1 MLEPNADWSE
11 VVDDGDEVPRDGGE
25 VASVGGEVSR
35 DGSEV
40 SRDSGEA
47 SDEEIS
53 SNESSDESDG
63 LVTVSERRSES
74 DRDVPRISALYS
86 SAIKKNLPAEEAP
99 EKMSYHP
106 SYLSEF
112 EKEHFNTENVMPDRP
127 YTAFFSAPSWSF
139 TAKDIFDALL
149 TGGIPASVVSCL
161 QQSPNGNVLITFA

>member
-11 VVDDGDEVPRDGGE
+11 VVDDGGEVPRDGGE

-40 SRDSGEA
+40 SRDGSEVARDSGEA

-53 SNESSDESDG
+53 SNESSGESDG
-63 LVTVSERRSES
+63 LVTVSERCSES
-74 DRDVPRISALYS
+74 DRDVSRISALYS

-99 EKMSYHP
+99 EKMCYHP

-127 YTAFFSAPSWSF
+127 YTAFFSPPK
-139 TAKDIFDALL
+139 TCL
-149 TGGIPASVVSCL
+149 TPYLRVVSQPL
-161 QQSPNGNVLITFA
+161 LSAAYNGRPMAMS

>member
-1 MLEPNADWSE
+1 M
-11 VVDDGDEVPRDGGE
+11 
-25 VASVGGEVSR
+25 SR

-40 SRDSGEA
+40 ARDSGEA

-74 DRDVPRISALYS
+74 DRDVPRISALYT

-99 EKMSYHP
+99 EKMCYHP
-106 SYLSEF
+106 SYLSEV
-112 EKEHFNTENVMPDRP
+112 EKEHFNTENMMPDRP
-127 YTAFFSAPSWSF
+127 YTAFFSALSSSF

-149 TGGIPASVVSCL
+149 TGGIPASAVRCL
-161 QQSPNGNVLITFA
+161 QRSPNGNVLITFA

>member
-11 VVDDGDEVPRDGGE
+11 VVDDGGE

-40 SRDSGEA
+40 ARDSGKA
-47 SDEEIS
+47 SDVEIS

-63 LVTVSERRSES
+63 LVTISKRRSES
-74 DRDVPRISALYS
+74 DRDVPRISALYNL
-86 SAIKKNLPAEEAP
+86 AIKKNLPAEEAP

-112 EKEHFNTENVMPDRP
+112 EKEHFNTENVMLDRP
-127 YTAFFSAPSWSF
+127 YTVFFSA
-139 TAKDIFDALL
+139 
-149 TGGIPASVVSCL
+149 AS
-161 QQSPNGNVLITFA
+161 